1 MDKIARTTQDIG
13 RRLRAARVGAGLT
26 LAAVARQAGVSEGF
40 LSKLERGQAAASI
53 ANLIQLADVLGL
65 GLHELFPSESAP
77 AKTRVAVH
85 RADVAASDL
94 QEVAATGYRWRHLG
108 GGAPLDRLEVFHLVF
123 PRADRK
129 GKRGMATTVSHPG
142 QEHCY
147 VLSGEVL
154 FHVGDAQ
161 YRLEAGDGILIDSQ
175 QPHRAENAGRGQ
187 AQMLMTVARPA
198 DAGDLPDWWRLTTT
212 TTKKEETGS

>member
-1 MDKIARTTQDIG
+1 MDKIAQTTRDIG
-13 RRLRAARVGAGLT
+13 HRLRAARLGAALT
-26 LAAVARQAGVSEGF
+26 LASVARQAGVSEGF

-53 ANLIQLADVLGL
+53 ANLIQLADALGL

-85 RADVAASDL
+85 RADVGEGDL

-123 PRADRK
+123 PRAK
-129 GKRGMATTVSHPG
+129 GMATTVSHPG

-161 YRLEAGDGILIDSQ
+161 YRLKAGDGILIDSQ

-198 DAGDLPDWWRLTTT
+198 DAGDLPDWWRLTTP
-212 TTKKEETGS
+212 TTKKEETRS